1 MHSPTT
7 PHLQRRL
14 TYKEAGEPISR
25 KYPVTIAIDFGTT
38 YSGCS
43 YKFEDDDEIYDVV
56 KWPKHFGFYAKVPS
70 LLYYKGRAKRLVD
83 WGDGARRLALQPGQD
98 GFLIRQFKLWLAKEE
113 DTITTPPPPL
123 LEGQEPVDAIS
134 DYLRLFH
141 ESVIEQM
148 MRTGA
153 GRYSMDQ
160 FGYCL
165 TVPAIWDDTAK
176 AAMREAMIQADIIQ
190 PDDPPERLVLVGE
203 PEAAAMYCEK
213 QCESWNS
220 MEDQDTF
227 MIVDAGGGTVDIIIY
242 QIDKSG
248 ETRSLKE
255 VTRGSGGTCGSA
267 YIDNNMRQWF
277 LNRLGEYA
285 DQVSTCTLE
294 NVMEVFT
301 EKIKPYFCGH
311 GDQYL
316 TVPATMMPL
325 REHLDDLIDDDGNIL
340 LSAEELNEK
349 MYIPVFNQV
358 IALIKEQLDQV
369 PQQVNSLYLVGG
381 FGCSEYLY
389 TTVKEQFDSRIP
401 VIAMAPRGDVAV
413 SRGAIYHISQ
423 PSFIATRILRNTYGL
438 MTRMAFQEGLD
449 PEENAIITSDG
460 IKRCATRFDI
470 MAYKG
475 QSIHVNQKISRHFWV
490 KYQRNTEADLYVYN
504 GDAPIPRQVTDPG
517 VRKMADFP
525 IRMPILDGYVAG
537 DPVDIRID
545 FMFGL
550 SELKIH
556 VFISGKQIEFVTT
569 FENE

>member
-1 MHSPTT
+1 MQSPST

-14 TYKEAGEPISR
+14 TYRVAGEPVAR
-25 KYPVTIAIDFGTT
+25 KYPVTVAIDFGTT
-38 YSGCS
+38 FSGCS

-70 LLYYKGRAKRLVD
+70 LLYYKGRANRLVD

-98 GFLIRQFKLWLAKEE
+98 GTLIRQFKLWLAKN
-113 DTITTPPPPL
+113 TTPPPPL
-123 LEGQEPVDAIS
+123 LDGQEPVVAIS
-134 DYLRLFH
+134 DFLRLFH
-141 ESVIEQM
+141 ESVLEQM

-153 GRYSMDQ
+153 GRYSVDQ

-176 AAMREAMIQADIIQ
+176 ATMREAMVQAGIIRA
-190 PDDPPERLVLVGE
+190 DDPPERLVLVGE
-203 PEAAAMYCEK
+203 PEAAAMYIEK
-213 QCESWNS
+213 QCESWND
-220 MEDQDTF
+220 MQDQDTF

-255 VTRGSGGTCGSA
+255 ITRGSGGTCGSA
-267 YIDNNMRQWF
+267 YIDNNMRQW
-277 LNRLGEYA
+277 LLDRLGSYA
-285 DQVSTCTLE
+285 EHVSTCTLE
-294 NVMEVFT
+294 NIMESFV
-301 EKIKPYFCGH
+301 EKIKPYFCGE

-316 TVPATMMPL
+316 TVPATMMQL
-325 REHLDDLIDDDGNIL
+325 RQHIDDLIDEDGNIL
-340 LSAEELNEK
+340 LSAAELDSK
-349 MYIPVFNQV
+349 IYVPVFDQV
-358 IALIKEQLDQV
+358 ISLIQEQLDQA
-369 PQQVNSLYLVGG
+369 PQVNSLYLVGG

-389 TTVKEQFDSRIP
+389 TTVKQRFEPRIP
-401 VIAMAPRGDVAV
+401 TVAMAPRGDVAV
-413 SRGAIYHISQ
+413 ARGAIYHISQ
-423 PSFIATRILRNTYGL
+423 PAFIATKILRNTYGL

-449 PEENAIITSDG
+449 PESSAVITSDG
-460 IKRCATRFDI
+460 IKRCSTRFDI
-470 MAYKG
+470 MAFKG

-490 KYQRNTEADLYVYN
+490 KYPRNTEADLYVYD

-525 IRMPILDGYVAG
+525 IRMPPLEGYSVG
-537 DPVDIRID
+537 DPVDIKID

-550 SELKIH
+550 AELKVH
-556 VFISGKQIEFVTT
+556 VFIVGRQIEFVTA